1 MNNKNFIIFTDG
13 AFSPNRNQGG
23 SSFIIIN
30 NDKYILKWIHPWKGG
45 TNNTAELLAIIYAL
59 KAIKNSVS
67 SLTIYSD
74 SMYCIGSINEGW
86 KRNKNQKL
94 WKIFDSEKKR
104 ISLLCKDL
112 TFKHIKGHDNSSKYS
127 KWNNLADK
135 YAVFA
140 SQLII

>member
-1 MNNKNFIIFTDG
+1 MIHNDVLIFTDG

-23 SSFIIIN
+23 SSFIIVSN
-30 NDKYILKWIHPWKGG
+30 NKCILKWLQPWKGG

-59 KAIKNSVS
+59 KSIKNFIPSI
-67 SLTIYSD
+67 TIYSD
-74 SMYCIGSINEGW
+74 SMYCIGSINNGW

-104 ISLLCKDL
+104 ISLLSNSL
-112 TFKHIKGHDNSSKYS
+112 IFKHIKGHDNSSNYS
-127 KWNNLADK
+127 KWNNMADK

>member
-1 MNNKNFIIFTDG
+1 MNDYVIYTDG
-13 AFSPNRNQGG
+13 AYSSSRKQGG
-23 SSFIIIN
+23 SAFV
-30 NDKYILKWIHPWKGG
+30 ILKDGEKVMEWSKCWKGG

-112 TFKHIKGHDNSSKYS
+112 TFKHIKGHDNSSEYS